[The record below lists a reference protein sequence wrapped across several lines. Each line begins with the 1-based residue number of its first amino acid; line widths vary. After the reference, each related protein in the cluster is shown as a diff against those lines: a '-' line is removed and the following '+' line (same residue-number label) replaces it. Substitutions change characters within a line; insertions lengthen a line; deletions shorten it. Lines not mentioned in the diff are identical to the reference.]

1 MAPGWSLSDTDLK
14 ESMTMRKTSE
24 KAGEIERQ
32 HRKPVIAGRVSQIF
46 VILPGFFL
54 AHPFVVFKGGN
65 LLPSPSI
72 F

>member
-1 MAPGWSLSDTDLK
+1 
-14 ESMTMRKTSE
+14 MRKTSE